1 MPPRRTFDGAPG
13 TACCACCAAELAYY
27 RDKEAR
33 KREQTR
39 LAVARHRARKPD
51 GKPDGKPDAE
61 PVSLTPGQV
70 TPRKPNP
77 PGPPVSSSLS
87 KEREDVGRVL
97 APFAERGYAHDPEWW
112 QRLAGQ
118 CPDVDFYLEASNLA
132 EWLEMPVHRKE
143 ACSKRRIGRW
153 MRKAQADAE
162 ALKAAPTPV
171 PARGVV
177 VNGTWHP
184 PAAFQR
190 NPGPPPDEAVPLT
203 GPLERI
209 GEAELRAV
217 RDANQHLTLAQK
229 AARLTNG
236 VHK

>member
-1 MPPRRTFDGAPG
+1 MPPRLTFEDD
-13 TACCACCAAELAYY
+13 AAELAYH
-27 RDKEAR
+27 RAKDDLE
-33 KREQTR
+33 REQAKLR
-39 LAVARHRARKPD
+39 MRAMRARNREGVAVTRSRNTATGLGPRD
-51 GKPDGKPDAE
+51 G
-61 PVSLTPGQV
+61 
-70 TPRKPNP
+70 NP
-77 PGPPVSSSLS
+77 PGPPVSPSLS

-153 MRKAQADAE
+153 MKKAQADAE
-162 ALKAAPTPV
+162 SLKAAPA
-171 PARGVV
+171 PAASPKGVV